1 MGDNRHMYDEILNEA
16 LHAVIKDFDSGQV
29 RLETEGDLRGFL
41 FHRCAEILSSKRHP
55 SPIPVHAEWPIGDVK
70 ADLAIGPVAQTVAD
84 LKFEPFTTNEGTVF
98 VKGRTAHSVEHDIGK
113 LKAYAK
119 QGRTGHFIMIELEG
133 ETTEGPWYFPSRT
146 PLLGIPK
153 EEWQETRHFTWVH
166 YVVSPQ

>member
-1 MGDNRHMYDEILNEA
+1 MPAREWRA
-16 LHAVIKDFDSGQV
+16 
-29 RLETEGDLRGFL
+29 
-41 FHRCAEILSSKRHP
+41 P
-55 SPIPVHAEWPIGDVK
+55 S
-70 ADLAIGPVAQTVAD
+70 LY
-84 LKFEPFTTNEGTVF
+84 LPFMKNEGTVF
-98 VKGRTAHSVEHDIGK
+98 LEGRTAYSVEHAIGK